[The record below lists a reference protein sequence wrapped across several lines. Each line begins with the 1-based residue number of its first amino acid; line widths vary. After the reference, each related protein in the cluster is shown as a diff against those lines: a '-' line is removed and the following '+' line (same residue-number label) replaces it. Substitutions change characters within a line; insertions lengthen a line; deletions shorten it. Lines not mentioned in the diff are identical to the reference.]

1 MLTVRLDNSDNP
13 QVPPGKPQ
21 NKLDF
26 TYFGGLYR
34 SVSLEVLNP
43 LHISDPMLANKV
55 AGGGVF
61 VTCPKAAVAG
71 ATVQVRT
78 DVVNE
83 SSTSRN
89 CTVTQTL
96 VGPDGTTAGTAS
108 DTQVVPVGDGKIAE
122 QRIEVVSP
130 KLWHPYHPYLYV
142 LHTVVMDGQDVVDDV
157 YTRLGI
163 RSIRFDNSTGLY
175 INGERFCSIGA
186 NRHQDHPYVGYAL
199 SDEAQ
204 YRDAK
209 KFRDAGFTS
218 YRSHYPQ
225 SPAFMDACDE
235 LGILAIVS
243 NPGWQ
248 FNGDD
253 LFKQRVYQNA
263 REMVRRDRNHP
274 SVVIW
279 EAQLNESNNGSVAP
293 RCTGSCMRSI
303 RAIRATRRA
312 ITCGRRAV
320 FPDGISSI
328 RTTADRSRCGSASGE
343 TR

>member
-1 MLTVRLDNSDNP
+1 MVGGADVWLNGQHLTTHYGGYLPFTIDIGKAAVFQGDNLLTVRLDNSDNP

-61 VTCPKAAVAG
+61 VTCPKAAVAE

-130 KLWHPYHPYLYV
+130 KLWHPYHPYLYM
-142 LHTVVMDGQDVVDDV
+142 LHTVVMK
-157 YTRLGI
+157 
-163 RSIRFDNSTGLY
+163 TG
-175 INGERFCSIGA
+175 R
-186 NRHQDHPYVGYAL
+186 
-199 SDEAQ
+199 
-204 YRDAK
+204 
-209 KFRDAGFTS
+209 TS
-218 YRSHYPQ
+218 
-225 SPAFMDACDE
+225 
-235 LGILAIVS
+235 
-243 NPGWQ
+243 W
-248 FNGDD
+248 
-253 LFKQRVYQNA
+253 
-263 REMVRRDRNHP
+263 
-274 SVVIW
+274 
-279 EAQLNESNNGSVAP
+279 
-293 RCTGSCMRSI
+293 
-303 RAIRATRRA
+303 
-312 ITCGRRAV
+312 
-320 FPDGISSI
+320 
-328 RTTADRSRCGSASGE
+328 TT
-343 TR
+343 